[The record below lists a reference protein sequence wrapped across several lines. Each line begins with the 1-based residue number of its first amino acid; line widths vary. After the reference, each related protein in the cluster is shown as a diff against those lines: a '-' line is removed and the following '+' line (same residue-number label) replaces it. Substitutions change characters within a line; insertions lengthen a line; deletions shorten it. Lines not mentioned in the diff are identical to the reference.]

1 MLEQNSLNQL
11 TLPELRRL
19 VQKEASQVN
28 KLMTA
33 KTKELGELAPFS
45 EELQAGLEASENYTQ
60 RSGNYFTIP
69 NMLERSQL
77 IDRYRQL
84 NNLKNKLGK
93 ASKSSAIKRRT
104 ELKSFFEKRGVKLS
118 KRALN
123 AIASIDLGREKQKS
137 WREAAESSEY
147 LKRLLDQAKEN
158 GFSEEA
164 VIIVGLDISVEE
176 KIERIRELLLQ
187 YGIEPVESDLAA
199 QVSKEVR
206 EEAKAAGIVLTE
218 EEEDALFYSKLT
230 GIKI

>member
-1 MLEQNSLNQL
+1 MLDQNSLNQL

-19 VQKEASQVN
+19 VQREASQVN
-28 KLMTA
+28 KLMAA
-33 KTKELGELAPFS
+33 KMKELGELAPFS
-45 EELQAGLEASENYTQ
+45 EELQTGLEASESYIQ
-60 RSGNYFTIP
+60 RGGNYFMIS

-84 NNLKNKLGK
+84 NSLKNKLGK
-93 ASKSSAIKRRT
+93 ASKSSAVKRRT
-104 ELKSFFEKRGVKLS
+104 ELRNYFGKMGIKLS
-118 KRALN
+118 KGALK
-123 AIASIDLGREKQKS
+123 AIASIDLGREKQKN
-137 WREAAESSEY
+137 WREAAESSDY

-164 VIIVGLDISVEE
+164 VIIVGLDISVDE
-176 KIERIRELLLQ
+176 KIERVKELLRQ
-187 YGIEPVESDLAA
+187 HGIEPVERDLAA
-199 QVSKEVR
+199 QVSREVK